1 MFAIKEISANNIDL
15 RFLKNELKSIAKGYN
30 EDIESIKEGADNERF
45 YLEIKWICQEA
56 LVNKKYRVSELR
68 DIQSQIN
75 NITRKENIL

>member
-45 YLEIKWICQEA
+45 YLEIK
-56 LVNKKYRVSELR
+56 
-68 DIQSQIN
+68 
-75 NITRKENIL
+75 